1 MLELSIHAYQN
12 ILFVYVIDKSCGDV
26 DNDLLRGTAPQTG
39 CIVCGVIMDHLVFVG
54 STYNSSIDVSGR
66 DLFEVSKRTKTECSA
81 IGVAK
86 QRERYCAV
94 GVRSERVVV
103 RATIAGDEGCDV
115 VYVHAERKTYD
126 EITYRLTACVYLDF
140 PELVL
145 LFADSHIHGVCSFEA
160 CRQLKNSLLAGEGSH
175 VKFFIVDV

>member
-1 MLELSIHAYQN
+1 
-12 ILFVYVIDKSCGDV
+12 
-26 DNDLLRGTAPQTG
+26 
-39 CIVCGVIMDHLVFVG
+39 MDHLVFVG
-54 STYNSSIDVSGR
+54 SAYNSSIDVSGR
-66 DLFEVSKRTKTECSA
+66 DLFEVSKRTKTEGLV

-103 RATIAGDEGCDV
+103 RTTIAGDKGCDV

-126 EITYRLTACVYLDF
+126 EIVYRLTACVYLDF

-145 LFADSHIHGVCSFEA
+145 LFADSHIHGVCSFET